1 MFNTAALMISAS
13 LPGWA
18 LAVIIVLAVLFAAA
32 AAGIAFLLLFKPK
45 AGGKAVEKVK
55 EADGQESKSEEEP
68 QINAEEDGG
77 KE

>member
-45 AGGKAVEKVK
+45 AGGKAEKVK

>member
-45 AGGKAVEKVK
+45 AGGKTAEKVK
-55 EADGQESKSEEEP
+55 EADGQESQPEEEP
-68 QINAEEDGG
+68 QVNAEEDGG
-77 KE
+77 NE